1 MELVALSEF
10 LDRHIIVYSEEKGSV
25 KVREFNQTKASDE
38 KSVSP
43 NIIVT
48 LSIIHTHIILL
59 LFVFNYSHLHVHVQM
74 YQLIQVHVE
83 MFFRTIIGWIKIF
96 FEKLMFNACEL
107 FLGFPFFLWAP
118 HAGM

>member
-43 NIIVT
+43 NIIMT
-48 LSIIHTHIILL
+48 LRIYTHTLFFYYLFLIIHIYM
-59 LFVFNYSHLHVHVQM
+59 FM
-74 YQLIQVHVE
+74 YKCI
-83 MFFRTIIGWIKIF
+83 
-96 FEKLMFNACEL
+96 NAYRC
-107 FLGFPFFLWAP
+107 
-118 HAGM
+118 M

>member
-43 NIIVT
+43 NIIMT
-48 LSIIHTHIILL
+48 LRIHTHIIFL

-74 YQLIQVHVE
+74 Y
-83 MFFRTIIGWIKIF
+83 
-96 FEKLMFNACEL
+96 
-107 FLGFPFFLWAP
+107 
-118 HAGM
+118 